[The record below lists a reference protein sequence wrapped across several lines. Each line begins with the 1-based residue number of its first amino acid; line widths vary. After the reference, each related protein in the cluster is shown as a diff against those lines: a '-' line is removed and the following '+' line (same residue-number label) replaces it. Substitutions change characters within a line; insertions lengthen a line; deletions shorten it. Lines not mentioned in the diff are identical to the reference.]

1 MSETISET
9 VPEARSENASATPT
23 LSDAEMEKLK
33 TLARLELSTAE
44 TEAVKH
50 DLNKI
55 LESFESL
62 RALDTETV
70 EELVRPV
77 SSANMFRDDVPRAG
91 LEHEEAVALGV
102 EEEGFLRCHALS
114 KVRFVSVKSFRAQ
127 NVR

>member
-1 MSETISET
+1 MSETVSKT

-23 LSDAEMEKLK
+23 LSDAEMEKIK
-33 TLARLELSTAE
+33 TLARLELDDAE

-62 RALDTETV
+62 KALDTKNV

-77 SSANMFRDDVPRAG
+77 SSANVFRNDVPRAG

-102 EEEGFLRCHALS
+102 EEEGFF
-114 KVRFVSVKSFRAQ
+114 KVPRTV
-127 NVR
+127 